1 MNISFAQYISE
12 IDFLSYFDKEILPKK
27 GGGRDHMSPSSYRKT
42 FINEIEWLKEK
53 CISGDYKFSPYQEKL
68 ILKGKN
74 KLPRVLSIPIVR
86 DRFVLSILSSYL
98 NDAIGLQ
105 HEAPNRY
112 IFQVL
117 KYIQENDHK
126 SISYF
131 KTDIASFYDNINHS
145 VLIKQLSNSEK

>member
-1 MNISFAQYISE
+1 
-12 IDFLSYFDKEILPKK
+12 
-27 GGGRDHMSPSSYRKT
+27 MSPSSYRKT

-98 NDAIGLQ
+98 NDVIDLQ

-117 KYIQENDHK
+117 KYIQENDTR

-145 VLIKQLSNSEK
+145 VLIRQLSNKIDS